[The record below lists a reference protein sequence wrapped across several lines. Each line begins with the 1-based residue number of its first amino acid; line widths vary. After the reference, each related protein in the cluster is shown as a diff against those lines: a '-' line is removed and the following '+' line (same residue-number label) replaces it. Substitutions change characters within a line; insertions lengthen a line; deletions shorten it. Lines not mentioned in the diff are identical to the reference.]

1 MSPSRSLSVMSDIN
15 LATYFRGIPG
25 NYQCPECHKN
35 HDSSIELREH
45 LWTHREADA
54 KESISNK
61 NRRHKCPHLKCA
73 GKIFAQTTPIKVHFR
88 IHTRETKTFVC
99 PHLVFWTPGDRT
111 LCGYATTRQSRLGDH
126 ILADHMDQEDLQTAK
141 HPWVVAEDVSL
152 SAAKLHFGK
161 PPRVKAHQGK
171 DGAKGLDAD
180 DGQLPPVNPPAP
192 VPAPVKAQG
201 PVAAEYGA
209 NIQAQVA
216 VPTPPRVRRHHARP
230 PVPAAYPRRPIHL
243 DPPNQ
248 FISRTA
254 TTPRRRLHPMLVIP
268 PPPQYVY
275 VPYVRRVSTGVR
287 YDPYR
292 RGMVE
297 DFGYEHILMRMAR
310 D

>member
-1 MSPSRSLSVMSDIN
+1 MVSL
-15 LATYFRGIPG
+15 
-25 NYQCPECHKN
+25 
-35 HDSSIELREH
+35 
-45 LWTHREADA
+45 
-54 KESISNK
+54 
-61 NRRHKCPHLKCA
+61 
-73 GKIFAQTTPIKVHFR
+73 TTPSKLTHPS
-88 IHTRETKTFVC
+88 TGETKTFVC
-99 PHLVFWTPGDRT
+99 PHLVIWTPGDRT
-111 LCGYATTRQSRLGDH
+111 LCGYATTRQERLNEH
-126 ILADHMDQEDLQTAK
+126 IRANHIDQEDLQTAK
-141 HPWVVAEDVSL
+141 HPWVAVEDVSL

-161 PPRVKAHQGK
+161 PLVKAHPGK
-171 DGAKGLDAD
+171 DGAKSLDAG

-192 VPAPVKAQG
+192 VSALVKAQG
-201 PVAAEYGA
+201 PVAAVYGA
-209 NIQAQVA
+209 NVQAQA
-216 VPTPPRVRRHHARP
+216 VVPAPPRVRRHHARP
-230 PVPAAYPRRPIHL
+230 PVPAAHPRRPIHL

-268 PPPQYVY
+268 PTPQYVY